1 MIENPLT
8 LINSHTKWY
17 YNEFVAL
24 NHCPKIKRPGSLMIA
39 SELSLCPKHLGALN
53 TESTIAN
60 LAYKT
65 MESVVVI
72 ANALIQVKS
81 TEVT

>member
-1 MIENPLT
+1 
-8 LINSHTKWY
+8 
-17 YNEFVAL
+17 
-24 NHCPKIKRPGSLMIA
+24 MIA